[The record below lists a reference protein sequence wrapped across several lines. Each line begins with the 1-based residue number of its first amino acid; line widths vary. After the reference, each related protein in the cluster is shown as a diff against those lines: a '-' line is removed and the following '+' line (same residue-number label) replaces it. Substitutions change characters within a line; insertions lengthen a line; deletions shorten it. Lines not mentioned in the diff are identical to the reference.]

1 MKKDK
6 KLNNTEPEENTASL
20 QASPEETAADEG
32 KLLVIKDERLSFFT
46 PAGEVKALNGV
57 SFSMEEGEVLGIV
70 GESGSG
76 KSVTAYSIM
85 GLTAHPGKLIGG
97 TIYFNGHRVDAMTE
111 KELRKMRGNEVSII
125 FQDPMTSLNPVYT
138 IGNQIEEVIK
148 LHTDKSPA
156 EATARARE
164 LLELVGINEPDK
176 RLKQYPHELSGG
188 MRQRVMIAIALACE
202 PKLLIADEP
211 TTALD
216 VTIQAQILELMQE
229 LREKLGMS
237 IIMITHDLGVVASM
251 CEKIAVMYAGYIV
264 EYGTTDEIFYEPK
277 HEYTKGL
284 INSIPKLNAEEVERL
299 VPIEGQPVDLMN
311 PPAGCPFAPRCASCM
326 KICLREMPP
335 KTEFGETHYCHCW
348 LHQKEALAKG
358 GGSDE

>member
-1 MKKDK
+1 MS
-6 KLNNTEPEENTASL
+6 E
-20 QASPEETAADEG
+20 
-32 KLLVIKDERLSFFT
+32 KLLEIKDEKLSFFT

-57 SFSMEEGEVLGIV
+57 SFSMNEGEVLGIV

-85 GLTAHPGKLIGG
+85 GLTAYPGKLIGG
-97 TIYFNGHRVDAMTE
+97 TIYFNGHQIEKMSE
-111 KELRKMRGNEVSII
+111 KEMRKIRGNEVSII

-138 IGNQIEEVIK
+138 IGNQITEVIR
-148 LHTDKSPA
+148 LHTGKSKK
-156 EATARARE
+156 EAYDRAKE
-164 LLELVGINEPDK
+164 LLELVGINEPTK

-229 LREKLGMS
+229 LRQKLGMS

-251 CEKIAVMYAGYIV
+251 CERIAVMYAGHIV
-264 EYGTTDEIFYEPK
+264 EYGTADEIFYEPK

-284 INSIPKLNAEEVERL
+284 INSIPKLSAQEIERL
-299 VPIEGQPVDLMN
+299 VPIEGQPVDLLN
-311 PPAGCPFAPRCASCM
+311 PPAGCPFAPRCANCM
-326 KICLREMPP
+326 KICLSEMPP
-335 KTEFGETHYCHCW
+335 KTELSDTHYSHCW
-348 LHQKEALAKG
+348 LLQKEEFEKG
-358 GGSDE
+358 ETSCE

>member
-1 MKKDK
+1 MS
-6 KLNNTEPEENTASL
+6 E
-20 QASPEETAADEG
+20 
-32 KLLVIKDERLSFFT
+32 KLLEIKDERLSFFT

-85 GLTAHPGKLIGG
+85 GLTAYPGKLVGG
-97 TIYFNGHRVDAMTE
+97 TVHFNGHEIEKMTE
-111 KELRKMRGNEVSII
+111 KEFRKIRGNEVSII

-138 IGNQIEEVIK
+138 IGNQIVEVIL
-148 LHTDKSPA
+148 LHTNKTKK
-156 EATARARE
+156 EAYERAKE
-164 LLELVGINEPDK
+164 LLELVGINEPTK

-229 LREKLGMS
+229 LRKKLGMS

-251 CEKIAVMYAGYIV
+251 CEKIAVMYAGHIV
-264 EYGTTDEIFYEPK
+264 EYGTADEIFYNPS

-284 INSIPKLNAEEVERL
+284 IKSIPKLNAEKIERL
-299 VPIEGQPVDLMN
+299 VPIEGQPIDLLN
-311 PPAGCPFAPRCASCM
+311 PPAGCPFAPRCSECM
-326 KICLREMPP
+326 KICLNKMPP
-335 KTEFGETHYCHCW
+335 KTELSDTHYSYCW
-348 LHQKEALAKG
+348 LLQKEALKG
-358 GGSDE
+358 EENCE

>member
-1 MKKDK
+1 MS
-6 KLNNTEPEENTASL
+6 E
-20 QASPEETAADEG
+20 
-32 KLLVIKDERLSFFT
+32 KLLEIKDEKLSFFT

-57 SFSMEEGEVLGIV
+57 SFSMNEGEVLGIV

-85 GLTAHPGKLIGG
+85 GRTAYPGKLIGG
-97 TIYFNGHRVDAMTE
+97 TIYFNGHQIEKMSE
-111 KELRKMRGNEVSII
+111 KEMRKIRGNEVSII

-138 IGNQIEEVIK
+138 IGNQITEVIR
-148 LHTDKSPA
+148 LHTGKSKK
-156 EATARARE
+156 EAYDRAKE
-164 LLELVGINEPDK
+164 LLELVGINEPTK

-229 LREKLGMS
+229 LRQKLGMS

-251 CEKIAVMYAGYIV
+251 CERIAVMYAGHIV
-264 EYGTTDEIFYEPK
+264 EYGTADEIFYEPK

-284 INSIPKLNAEEVERL
+284 INSIPKLSAQEIERL
-299 VPIEGQPVDLMN
+299 VPIEGQPVDLLN
-311 PPAGCPFAPRCASCM
+311 PPAGCPFAPRCANCM

-335 KTEFGETHYCHCW
+335 KTELSDTHYSHCW
-348 LHQKEALAKG
+348 LLQKEEFEKG
-358 GGSDE
+358 ETSCE